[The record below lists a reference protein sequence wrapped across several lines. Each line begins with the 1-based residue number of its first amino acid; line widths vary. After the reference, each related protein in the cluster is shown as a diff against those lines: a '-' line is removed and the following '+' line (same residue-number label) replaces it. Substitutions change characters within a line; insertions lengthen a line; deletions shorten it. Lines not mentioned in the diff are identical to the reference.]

1 MATER
6 VKAVLFDIGE
16 TLLNFG
22 KVDTMRL
29 FGQGA
34 RSTYDFLIQQQQPVA
49 RFWLYYLQNFISL
62 RWHYLLSNII
72 GKDFNGLA
80 LLQRINERHGVHLS
94 SQQWQELSWLWYEP
108 LGRAA
113 HIEPDIPS
121 ILTRLRD
128 QGLKLGILSNTFVH
142 SNTLERHFEQLGWLE
157 FFPVRLYSYEFAFRK
172 PDERIFREGARRIG
186 EDLEH
191 ILYVGDRINK
201 DIRPALRL
209 GMPAVLKRA
218 YTNAGRSIPR
228 EAWVIERLV
237 ELPGVIEKINASQQ
251 PA

>member
-49 RFWLYYLQNFISL
+49 RFWLYCLQNFFSL

-72 GKDFNGLA
+72 GKDFNGLE
-80 LLQRINERHGVHLS
+80 LLQHIHEKHGAHLS
-94 SQQWQELSWLWYEP
+94 AQQWQELSWLWYEP
-108 LGRAA
+108 LGQAA
-113 HIEPDIPS
+113 HIEPDIQPM
-121 ILTRLRD
+121 LARLRD

-142 SNTLERHFEQLGWLE
+142 SSTLERHLDQLGWLD
-157 FFPVRLYSYEFAFRK
+157 FFQVRLYSYEFSFRK
-172 PDERIFREGARRIG
+172 PDVRIFQEGSRRIG
-186 EDLEH
+186 EKMEN

-209 GMPAVLKRA
+209 GMHAVLKRT
-218 YTNAGRSIPR
+218 YTNAGRSLPQGTWI
-228 EAWVIERLV
+228 IERLM
-237 ELPGVIEKINASQQ
+237 ELPGVIEKINMSLH
-251 PA
+251 PI